1 MADEGGRR
9 TAGSQRALGLAEL
22 VNKIFENERVPSSLA
37 AHAGYRIEM
46 AGPGSLTTT
55 SPTGAQHQLKLVPAD
70 AAESKPDDGG
80 AATLVIGTADAN
92 LTQLELRTYEE
103 LSQRHGA
110 RFKGDPLPV
119 ERAAFDA
126 LVAKIQ
132 KSLAPQGIETV
143 SSASRHELTVR
154 PGGGEGEGE
163 GEEGP
168 KKPLVPIA
176 VAAIVLILLAVAFF
190 ALKK

>member
-1 MADEGGRR
+1 MADEGGKR

-22 VNKIFENERVPSSLA
+22 VNKIFESERVPSSLA

-46 AGPGSLTTT
+46 SGPGSLTTT
-55 SPTGAQHQLKLVPAD
+55 SPAGAQHQLKLVPAD
-70 AAESKPDDGG
+70 AAESKPEDGG
-80 AATLVIGTADAN
+80 AATIVIGSADAN
-92 LTQLELRTYEE
+92 LTQLELRTYDE

-110 RFKGDPLPV
+110 RFQGDALPI

-126 LVAKIQ
+126 LVVKIG

-154 PGGGEGEGE
+154 PGSDRPKDE
-163 GEEGP
+163 P
-168 KKPLVPIA
+168 KKPLVLVVVAA
-176 VAAIVLILLAVAFF
+176 VALVLLAVAFF